1 MVDQRRNADQQTPG
15 LLRAGAY
22 VLLFS
27 GIFLALIAG
36 VVGIAVVIADLNGTF
51 EQLTVLK
58 QVHGH

>member
-1 MVDQRRNADQQTPG
+1 MVQSGNAEEQTPG

-27 GIFLALIAG
+27 GIFLALIVG
-36 VVGIAVVIADLNGTF
+36 VVGTAVLIADLNGTF
-51 EQLTVLK
+51 EQLSVLK